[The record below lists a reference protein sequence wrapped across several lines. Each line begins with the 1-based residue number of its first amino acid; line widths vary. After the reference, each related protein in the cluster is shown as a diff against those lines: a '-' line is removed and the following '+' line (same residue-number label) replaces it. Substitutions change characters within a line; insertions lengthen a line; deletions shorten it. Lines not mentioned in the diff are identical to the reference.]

1 MISKQKEI
9 FYEVVDERLQ
19 KISDLDKEINSDDLT
34 YRCKGNTPDLNFD
47 EFDNALNIINKI
59 QNGKIKLEG
68 IKYNQE
74 KFKSYLG
81 EVKKGKKS
89 KDQKSTLYN
98 IEMPIALAQVKA
110 GNNSY

>member
-47 EFDNALNIINKI
+47 EFDNALALIDKMREME
-59 QNGKIKLEG
+59 KL
-68 IKYNQE
+68 
-74 KFKSYLG
+74 
-81 EVKKGKKS
+81 
-89 KDQKSTLYN
+89 
-98 IEMPIALAQVKA
+98 A
-110 GNNSY
+110 

>member
-47 EFDNALNIINKI
+47 EFDNALALIDKMRD
-59 QNGKIKLEG
+59 GKISLTDVKD
-68 IKYNQE
+68 NHE
-74 KFKSYLG
+74 KIKSYLG
-81 EVKKGKKS
+81 EIKKGNNKRKSREPKKRF
-89 KDQKSTLYN
+89 
-98 IEMPIALAQVKA
+98 V
-110 GNNSY
+110 

>member
-47 EFDNALNIINKI
+47 EFDNALALIDKMRD
-59 QNGKIKLEG
+59 GKISLTDVKD
-68 IKYNQE
+68 NHE
-74 KFKSYLG
+74 KIKSYLG
-81 EVKKGKKS
+81 EIKKGNNKRNSREPKKRF
-89 KDQKSTLYN
+89 
-98 IEMPIALAQVKA
+98 A
-110 GNNSY
+110 